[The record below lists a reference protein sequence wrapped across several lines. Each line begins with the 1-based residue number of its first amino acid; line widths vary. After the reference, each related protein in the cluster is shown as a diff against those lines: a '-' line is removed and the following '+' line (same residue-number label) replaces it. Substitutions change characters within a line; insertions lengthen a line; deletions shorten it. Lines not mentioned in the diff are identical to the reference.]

1 MNEKNDSLLEIASM
15 LMRRKKKPQTLDSI
29 LDEVLEKKGIED
41 ADEHLVAQ
49 FEVDFMLSGIFIYC
63 GEDKK
68 GNQLWDLKERQPS
81 SLLDKDGG
89 YLEDMYKDDE
99 DVIKN
104 ELKDDFSYSD
114 KNIDELINDDDD
126 ISDEEDDDIK
136 EGLGLVDDE
145 SESEEISSDLLK
157 SDDDEEDEEEEV
169 EEDDIEAAL
178 RALN

>member
-1 MNEKNDSLLEIASM
+1 MNERNDSLLEIASI

-29 LDEVLEKKGIED
+29 LEEVLQKKGIND
-41 ADEHLVAQ
+41 ADDLLVAQ

-104 ELKDDFSYSD
+104 ELKDDFSYND
-114 KNIDELINDDDD
+114 KNIDELINDDEEV
-126 ISDEEDDDIK
+126 SEDEEDDIK

-145 SESEEISSDLLK
+145 SESEEVSSDLLK
-157 SDDDEEDEEEEV
+157 SDDDEEEEDEEV

-178 RALN
+178 KELN